1 VIPAREVER
10 LSQILEEERRAAAEE
25 RRESVERVER
35 VRGEG
40 AEAAAQVRQQANEAL
55 GQAWEELQHVESLL
69 TNAQQQVCWQS
80 LLTAD
85 LTFPGGNK
93 HNVGD

>member
-1 VIPAREVER
+1 MER

-25 RRESVERVER
+25 RRESAERVER
-35 VRGEG
+35 VRAEG
-40 AEAAAQVRQQANEAL
+40 VDAAAQVRQQANEAL

-80 LLTAD
+80 LLNVD
-85 LTFPGGNK
+85 LTFSGGNR
-93 HNVGD
+93 HTIGD